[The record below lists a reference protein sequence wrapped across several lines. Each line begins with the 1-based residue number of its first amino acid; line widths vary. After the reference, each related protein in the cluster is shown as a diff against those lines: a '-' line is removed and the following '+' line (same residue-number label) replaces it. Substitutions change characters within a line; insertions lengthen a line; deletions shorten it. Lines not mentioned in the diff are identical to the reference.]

1 MNDFNFHETS
11 ITELESSQR
20 RERSWELRTQSCPI
34 KGDLL
39 NQERTQSSDVPEMQI
54 YHYFN
59 YLSCYFL
66 IFTNFPVRG
75 ISHSASLSLSHPFSL
90 WLKGPGLAPMGKL
103 SLRDPRWPQRTHVK
117 VAYTLQLIRDS
128 TRWCIS
134 HGYTKLPGCP
144 LPYLRR
150 KKKILTHMGGLQL
163 GGKTLGSYY
172 RYPTNLAFLSRILV

>member
-75 ISHSASLSLSHPFSL
+75 ISHSASPHLRWAYPIHSHYDSR
-90 WLKGPGLAPMGKL
+90 GLDL
-103 SLRDPRWPQRTHVK
+103 LRWGNW
-117 VAYTLQLIRDS
+117 ASEIR
-128 TRWCIS
+128 
-134 HGYTKLPGCP
+134 
-144 LPYLRR
+144 
-150 KKKILTHMGGLQL
+150 GGLRGPTWKWPIFFNSYEILL
-163 GGKTLGSYY
+163 GDAYHMDTLNYQAVLFHIWEEKKNFDSYGRSSVGRQDTGVLLQISY
-172 RYPTNLAFLSRILV
+172 